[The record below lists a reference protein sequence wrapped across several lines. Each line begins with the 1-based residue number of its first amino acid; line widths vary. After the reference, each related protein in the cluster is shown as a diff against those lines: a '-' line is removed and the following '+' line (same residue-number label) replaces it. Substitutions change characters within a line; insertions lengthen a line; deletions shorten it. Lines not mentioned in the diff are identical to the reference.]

1 MGPCRQN
8 QYCTGNIADHR
19 RGCELAG
26 LATVSVQTLYA
37 LDIKIK
43 DTSLDTSVKTKVTKL
58 RISQIKI

>member
-1 MGPCRQN
+1 MGPCRS
-8 QYCTGNIADHR
+8 QYCTEDIADHR

-37 LDIKIK
+37 LDIKTK
-43 DTSLDTSVKTKVTKL
+43 DTSLDMSVKAKVTKL